1 MRSALQRLCLST
13 KAAISQRH
21 LLSRR
26 LFSTKEV
33 EEDIDGD
40 AVNDAPPI
48 DPKAALEEF
57 YGEELTPTL
66 RTTPAPPEPL
76 VKLKLDVASIR
87 HCINHYVDVPITT
100 IDREGRG
107 PQLIIELATN
117 RERLTV
123 ADDVKRDFK
132 PLRPR
137 NSVPSEG
144 MDSDEADWIVLD
156 LGVAM
161 LHIVSP
167 EARKAYALD
176 EVFSRKDTLEQEQDA
191 HKLSRKILSTFAK
204 SLPRK
209 VAGDPMRRTPSEDA
223 MLRKSLFEDL

>member
-1 MRSALQRLCLST
+1 MRSFLRRLWLST
-13 KAAISQRH
+13 NPAINQRQ
-21 LLSRR
+21 LVCRR
-26 LFSTKEV
+26 LFSTEEV
-33 EEDIDGD
+33 KNSIGGD
-40 AVNDAPPI
+40 AVNDVPPI
-48 DPKAALEEF
+48 DPKAALEDF

-66 RTTPAPPEPL
+66 RATPVPPKPL
-76 VKLKLDVASIR
+76 GKLKLDVDSIR
-87 HCINHYVDVPITT
+87 HCINHYVDAPITT

-107 PQLIIELATN
+107 PQLIVELATN
-117 RERLTV
+117 RERLTL

-176 EVFSRKDTLEQEQDA
+176 EVFSRKDTLEHEQDSR
-191 HKLSRKILSTFAK
+191 KLSRKILSTFAK
-204 SLPRK
+204 SVPRK
-209 VAGDPMRRTPSEDA
+209 AAGDPMRRTPSEDA
-223 MLRKSLFEDL
+223 MLRKSLFEDI